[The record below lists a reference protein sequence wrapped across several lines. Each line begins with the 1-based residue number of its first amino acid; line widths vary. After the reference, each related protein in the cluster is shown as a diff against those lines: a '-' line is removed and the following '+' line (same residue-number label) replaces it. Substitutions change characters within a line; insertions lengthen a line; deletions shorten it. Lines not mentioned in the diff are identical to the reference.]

1 MATAIGK
8 ISRVRLKTPL
18 ECLESDPMQVAFN
31 KVTLLIA
38 EAVRVRM
45 ILRWGLTL
53 KKGTQIINLQTLI
66 TTTIVGRGPDFIE
79 FKFDLMN
86 YRYFW
91 INAWFVNI

>member
-1 MATAIGK
+1 LGCNLHLLLLEKYHKPKILKIVTNLSKVATAIGK

-45 ILRWGLTL
+45 ILR
-53 KKGTQIINLQTLI
+53 
-66 TTTIVGRGPDFIE
+66 
-79 FKFDLMN
+79 
-86 YRYFW
+86 
-91 INAWFVNI
+91 